1 MGLIIKTDDYPVMVF
16 RDDKGKYPRYS
27 LGVSS
32 KGATGEWIRGYV
44 PCKFKKGV
52 EVENMTKIKINNC
65 FPIASQGEKYVFV
78 SWMITDFEVIET
90 IDGRVIDGQDQSD
103 FMAIPEGIE
112 EELPFK

>member
-65 FPIASQGEKYVFV
+65 FPIASKGEKYVFV
-78 SWMITDFEVIET
+78 SWMITDFEK
-90 IDGRVIDGQDQSD
+90 IDEEKEQASDD
-103 FMAIPEGIE
+103 FMAIPEGIQ